1 MKESKEFT
9 HIDPSGELHMV
20 DISHKPSTERIAV
33 AKAEVIFPKEVF
45 DKVQSGKVPKGE
57 FLACARVA
65 GIMSAKRCW
74 ELIPLCH
81 PIGITKIDVD
91 FKFQKETYSLEIKAV
106 VKTTEKTGVEMEA
119 LTAVSVS
126 ALTIYDMCK
135 ALSKEIKISNIR
147 LVYKKGGK
155 SGELKFEEF

>member
-1 MKESKEFT
+1 MNQEKDFS
-9 HIDPSGELHMV
+9 HINSRGELHMV
-20 DISHKPSTERIAV
+20 DISHKSASERIAI
-33 AKAEVIFPKEVF
+33 AKAEVVFPEEVF
-45 DKVQSGKVPKGE
+45 EKVQSGRVPKGE

-65 GIMSAKRCW
+65 GIMAAKRCW

-81 PIGITKIDVD
+81 PIGITKVDVEFEFLKD
-91 FKFQKETYSLEIKAV
+91 TRSLEIKAT

-126 ALTIYDMCK
+126 ALTVYDMCK

-147 LVYKKGGK
+147 LIYKKGGK
-155 SGELKFEEF
+155 SGELKLEEV